1 MPSKSVS
8 TTASGP
14 HPKRSSSSISSS
26 ADWQFRRLRRAE
38 ADTWT
43 MSMRI
48 DKEKN
53 RKKGLPEDQDLYV
66 NAIQDN
72 KDTGSVNSTCS
83 IQPSPPSTNLTKR
96 TQFLVGPGVLPRRRP
111 SSPRPRKRPK
121 RTQSLVG
128 PGLLPRRR
136 PSSPRPRK
144 RPKRTQ
150 SLVGPGL
157 LPRRRASARRNP
169 APNPSPHPRNLTKR
183 TQFPNHQT
191 AKLRPI
197 PSFQPLST
205 TRPQSL
211 APATATTTASV
222 FPSAPTAPDPRR
234 PDEFSMTRST
244 GFGRGT
250 MAILYE
256 RHS

>member
-96 TQFLVGPGVLPRRRP
+96 TQF
-111 SSPRPRKRPK
+111 
-121 RTQSLVG
+121 LVG

>member
-96 TQFLVGPGVLPRRRP
+96 TQFLVGPGLLPRRRP

-136 PSSPRPRK
+136 P
-144 RPKRTQ
+144 
-150 SLVGPGL
+150 
-157 LPRRRASARRNP
+157 SARRNP